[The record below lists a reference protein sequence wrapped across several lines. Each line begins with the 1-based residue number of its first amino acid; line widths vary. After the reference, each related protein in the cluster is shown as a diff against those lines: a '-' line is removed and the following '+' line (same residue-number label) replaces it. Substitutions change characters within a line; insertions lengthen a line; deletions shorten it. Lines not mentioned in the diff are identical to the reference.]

1 MIKEWNRKKESVI
14 MEFIRID
21 ENTVRCIVNEDDM
34 REYDVEIDDF
44 LKNRSKVQ
52 DFLHNIVERAS
63 DEIGYEP
70 KDGLLA
76 MQIMM
81 LPKNR
86 LAITFSE
93 KMEEGGELADLIQQ
107 VAGATLEKVASL
119 KELFEDEES
128 NEKSKPEKKDR
139 KKKVQTVSM
148 RIYKFDSMNE
158 FEEFTKVISDK
169 LNVKS
174 SLFKDELSK
183 HYYVVLEKGR
193 LSKVNYN
200 NVCRIATEYGKF
212 ISDKED
218 RKEYIEEHFACI
230 IAGKAIKIMK
240 KINEV
245 DS

>member
-1 MIKEWNRKKESVI
+1 MIKEWNRKKESVA

-63 DEIGYEP
+63 DEVGYEP

-93 KMEEGGELADLIQQ
+93 KMEEDGEFGDLIQQ

-119 KELFEDEES
+119 KELFEDEET
-128 NEKSKPEKKDR
+128 NEKSEPQKKGG

-148 RIYKFDSMNE
+148 RIFEFDSMNE

-174 SLFKDELSK
+174 SLFKDERSK
-183 HYYVVLEKGR
+183 RFYVILEKGR

-200 NVCRIATEYGKF
+200 NVCRIATEYGKV

-218 RKEYIEEHFACI
+218 RKAYIEEHFACI
-230 IAGKAIKIMK
+230 IAGKAIKIIK

>member
-86 LAITFSE
+86 LA
-93 KMEEGGELADLIQQ
+93 
-107 VAGATLEKVASL
+107 SL
-119 KELFEDEES
+119 
-128 NEKSKPEKKDR
+128 
-139 KKKVQTVSM
+139 
-148 RIYKFDSMNE
+148 
-158 FEEFTKVISDK
+158 
-169 LNVKS
+169 
-174 SLFKDELSK
+174 
-183 HYYVVLEKGR
+183 
-193 LSKVNYN
+193 
-200 NVCRIATEYGKF
+200 
-212 ISDKED
+212 
-218 RKEYIEEHFACI
+218 
-230 IAGKAIKIMK
+230 
-240 KINEV
+240 
-245 DS
+245 